1 MCVCGEDPHLS
12 PAKMFLGVPK
22 RNICVMDKCQRAAQ
36 PHINS
41 REIYSF
47 FFWRVGI
54 RTNQIKTFKIQLE
67 GAFLVKTHQSLFQYL
82 L

>member
-1 MCVCGEDPHLS
+1 MCVCVCVCGEDPHFS

-22 RNICVMDKCQRAAQ
+22 RNIYVMDKCQRAAQ

-47 FFWRVGI
+47 FLRVGI

-67 GAFLVKTHQSLFQYL
+67 GAFLVKTHQ
-82 L
+82 